1 MTRSISLRNKKNVIY
16 DSNCYMVGYVFN
28 LIFIKDTYREKVPS
42 NETPVLTKSMS
53 MIILV
58 VGISKQLFIIGS

>member
-1 MTRSISLRNKKNVIY
+1 MTRSISLRNKKNVKY
-16 DSNCYMVGYVFN
+16 DSNCNMVGYVN
-28 LIFIKDTYREKVPS
+28 LIFIKDTYREKAPS
-42 NETPVLTKSMS
+42 NETPVLTKSTS

>member
-1 MTRSISLRNKKNVIY
+1 
-16 DSNCYMVGYVFN
+16 MVGYVFN